1 MSISRCKPVL
11 TSFFQNLCFLKHIQ
25 SYRIIAFS
33 ASIDRRIRCYMHQQG
48 LEMWSLSAFSWATE
62 WRQFVCLFVCF
73 PISQR
78 RRCEWI
84 CLRWILA
91 MPRELHLC
99 TLHPRLLRSLGC
111 GEELISCYEPKIAMA
126 SNLLAMAS
134 NLIAM
139 ASNLIAMASM

>member
-1 MSISRCKPVL
+1 MLHASAGLGNVELI
-11 TSFFQNLCFLKHIQ
+11 SFFMG
-25 SYRIIAFS
+25 YGVEA
-33 ASIDRRIRCYMHQQG
+33 
-48 LEMWSLSAFSWATE
+48 
-62 WRQFVCLFVCF
+62 VCLFVFCF